1 MPAMRKLFSLL
12 LLAGPLAGISAA
24 PPAAA
29 HAEYR
34 PFSTNRYAVLGA
46 TGDGLLIDYRITVG
60 DLPAEKLRRR
70 FDADGDGVVAP
81 AERAELIAHIAG
93 RIAAGLEIALDGRP
107 QAVRPAAPD
116 VDLVSDRVALFAPI
130 WLRYRIAVPC
140 APGRHRLV
148 YRDRTRLEQL
158 SQTEIYIR
166 RHPRLRLLR
175 AGRLLR
181 DRGVRRRLSWD
192 EGRQPDPVLIDFA
205 LAPAGRAAT
214 GSEPA
219 AARGAPLDEAA
230 GLKRA
235 LLADELE
242 PWGWLLALGLAFGL
256 GALHALSP
264 GHGKTLVAA
273 YLVGSRGTVRHAV
286 LLGGIVT
293 ATHVS
298 SVVLLGLVALWA
310 SSAVVPERLTPWIA
324 LAAGLLVLAMGGWM
338 LARRL
343 RARGR
348 AAHHHHHHDRPAAAR
363 VRWSELLLLGLSG
376 GMVPCPSAAVVLLSA
391 IYLGRIGLGLLL
403 IAAFSL
409 GLAASLVIVGVLV
422 VRGRHL
428 LERLAGGPR
437 SRRLAAALPLLSA
450 LLITALGGTMT
461 ALAIVD
467 IFL

>member
-1 MPAMRKLFSLL
+1 MALL
-12 LLAGPLAGISAA
+12 VAWAWLAAWLDA

-34 PFSTNRYAVLGA
+34 PFSTNRYAVFEA
-46 TGDGLLIDYRITVG
+46 TGDGLVIDYRITVG

-70 FDADGDGVVAP
+70 FDADGDGVVS
-81 AERAELIAHIAG
+81 RAEFAALVERTG
-93 RIAAGLEIALDGRP
+93 EQVAAGLAIELDGRP
-107 QAVRPAAPD
+107 VAVRAAEPD
-116 VDLVSDRVALFAPI
+116 ADLVSDRVALFAPI
-130 WLRYRIAVPC
+130 WLRYRIAIPC
-140 APGRHRLV
+140 APGRHRLI
-148 YRDRTRLEQL
+148 YRDRGRLEKL
-158 SQTEIYIR
+158 GQTEIFIR
-166 RHPRLRLLR
+166 RHLRLQLLR

-181 DRGVRRRLSWD
+181 DRGVVRRLSWD
-192 EGRQPDPVLIDFA
+192 GGQQPEPVLIDFA
-205 LAPAGRAAT
+205 LAPAGRAAA
-214 GSEPA
+214 GPEPA
-219 AARGAPLDEAA
+219 ATTGAPLDGAA

-235 LLADELE
+235 LLADGLG

-273 YLVGSRGTVRHAV
+273 YLVGSRGTVRHAL

-298 SVVLLGLVALWA
+298 SVVVLGLVALWA

-324 LAAGLLVLAMGGWM
+324 LTAGLLVLAMGGWM
-338 LARRL
+338 LLRRL
-343 RARGR
+343 RSRGARD
-348 AAHHHHHHDRPAAAR
+348 HHHHHQRPDAER
-363 VRWSELLLLGLSG
+363 VRWGELLLLGLSG

-409 GLAASLVIVGVLV
+409 GLAASLVIIGVLV
-422 VRGRHL
+422 VRGRRL

-437 SRRLAAALPLLSA
+437 ARRLAAALPLLSA
-450 LLITALGGTMT
+450 LLITALGGAMT
-461 ALAIVD
+461 ALAVAD
-467 IFL
+467 LFL

>member
-1 MPAMRKLFSLL
+1 
-12 LLAGPLAGISAA
+12 
-24 PPAAA
+24 
-29 HAEYR
+29 
-34 PFSTNRYAVLGA
+34 
-46 TGDGLLIDYRITVG
+46 
-60 DLPAEKLRRR
+60 
-70 FDADGDGVVAP
+70 
-81 AERAELIAHIAG
+81 
-93 RIAAGLEIALDGRP
+93 
-107 QAVRPAAPD
+107 
-116 VDLVSDRVALFAPI
+116 
-130 WLRYRIAVPC
+130 
-140 APGRHRLV
+140 
-148 YRDRTRLEQL
+148 
-158 SQTEIYIR
+158 
-166 RHPRLRLLR
+166 
-175 AGRLLR
+175 
-181 DRGVRRRLSWD
+181 
-192 EGRQPDPVLIDFA
+192 VLIDFA
-205 LAPAGRAAT
+205 LAPAGRAAAGT
-214 GSEPA
+214 EAA

-235 LLADELE
+235 LLADELG

-298 SVVLLGLVALWA
+298 SVVVLGLVALWA

-348 AAHHHHHHDRPAAAR
+348 TAHHHHHPDRPAAAR

-409 GLAASLVIVGVLV
+409 GLAASLVIIGVLV

-450 LLITALGGTMT
+450 LLITTLGGAMT
-461 ALAIVD
+461 ALAVAD
-467 IFL
+467 LFL